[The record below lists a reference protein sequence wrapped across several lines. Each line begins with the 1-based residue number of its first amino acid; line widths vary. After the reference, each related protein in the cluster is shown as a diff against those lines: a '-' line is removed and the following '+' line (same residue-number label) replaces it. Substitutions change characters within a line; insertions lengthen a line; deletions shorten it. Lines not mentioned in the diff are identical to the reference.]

1 MQIFRGILPLIWREL
16 SLEWSSDVMAVD
28 ASNWGLG
35 ATVAK
40 FSDDEVSS
48 LGRFSER
55 WRFESDNFMKP

>member
-1 MQIFRGILPLIWREL
+1 
-16 SLEWSSDVMAVD
+16 MAVD